1 VNQTLVIFSGLPGTG
16 KTTLAERL
24 ARELQVPLLC
34 IDDVTGEVPENPT
47 IAFWDSKI
55 DVLLGLAKKQLEL
68 GLSVVIDSVFMNTDR
83 HHAQSLA
90 NRCGAQF
97 RPVHTF
103 VSDETLWRK
112 RVMQRYEETDHIA
125 ADWVQI
131 ERQRAHFLKWEPDT
145 ALFVDAI
152 NPFEENHAKVFAFV
166 LQDGAH
172 IRPLDTIELTKGSY
186 HQETS

>member
-1 VNQTLVIFSGLPGTG
+1 
-16 KTTLAERL
+16 
-24 ARELQVPLLC
+24 
-34 IDDVTGEVPENPT
+34 
-47 IAFWDSKI
+47 
-55 DVLLGLAKKQLEL
+55 
-68 GLSVVIDSVFMNTDR
+68 
-83 HHAQSLA
+83 
-90 NRCGAQF
+90 
-97 RPVHTF
+97 
-103 VSDETLWRK
+103 
-112 RVMQRYEETDHIA
+112 MQRYEETDHIA